1 MLAAGNGAEN
11 QTIRMKDDYY
21 DILGIT
27 KNATA
32 AEIKK
37 AYRKK
42 ALKYHPDKNPGDSEA
57 EEQFKKA
64 AEAYEVLSNADKK
77 ARYDQFGH
85 AAFQGGGGF
94 GGGGMN
100 MDDIFSQFGDIFGS
114 AFGGGGGGGFSGF
127 GGFGG
132 GGQRRVK
139 GSNLRIRVKLTL
151 KEVANGVEKKVK
163 VRRKIQADGV
173 TYTTCSTCNGRGQVA
188 KITNTILGRMQ
199 TAATCSTCGGS
210 GQILDRKPSEADN
223 QGMKVSEETVSIKIP
238 GGVEEGMQLK
248 VPGKGNDAPGNGVP
262 GDLLVAIETQDHE
275 TLKREGD
282 NLHYDLYVSIS
293 DAVLG
298 TSKEIDAVD
307 GKVRIK
313 LEPGIQSG
321 KILRLRGKGIS
332 SINGYGTGDLLVHVN
347 VWTPKELNKEQKEFF
362 ERMQGN
368 ENFEPRPE
376 KSDKSFFEKVK
387 DMFS

>member
-1 MLAAGNGAEN
+1 
-11 QTIRMKDDYY
+11 MKQDFYE
-21 DILGIT
+21 ILEVS
-27 KNATA
+27 KSASA

-42 ALKYHPDKNPGDSEA
+42 AIEFHPDRNPGDSSA
-57 EEQFKKA
+57 EEKFKKA
-64 AEAYEVLSNADKK
+64 AEAYEVLSDPDKR

-85 AAFQGGGGF
+85 QAFEGGGF

-100 MDDIFSQFGDIFGS
+100 MEDIFSQFGDIFGS
-114 AFGGGGGGGFSGF
+114 AFGGGFGGF
-127 GGFGG
+127 GGFG

-139 GSNLRIRVKLTL
+139 GSNLRIRVTL
-151 KEVANGVEKKVK
+151 DLEEVALGVEKKIKVK
-163 VRRKIQADGV
+163 RKVQAPGV
-173 TYTTCSTCNGRGQVA
+173 TYKTCSTCGGNGQVT

-199 TAATCSTCGGS
+199 TAATCTACGGS
-210 GQILDRKPSEADN
+210 GQVIDSRPDDADAH
-223 QGMKVSEETVSIKIP
+223 GLVMREETVSIKIP
-238 GGVEEGMQLK
+238 GGVESGMQLK
-248 VPGKGNDAPGNGVP
+248 VSGKGNDAPGNGVP
-262 GDLLVAIETQDHE
+262 GDLLVAIETREHA

-282 NLHYDLYVSIS
+282 NLHYDLYIS
-293 DAVLG
+293 MPDAVLG
-298 TSKEIDAVD
+298 TSKEIDTIG

-321 KILRLRGKGIS
+321 KILRLRNKGIQ

-347 VWTPKELNKEQKEFF
+347 VWTPKELSKEQREFF
-362 ERMQGN
+362 ERMQ
-368 ENFEPRPE
+368 EDEKFAPKPE